1 MTLIFI
7 GLKKGKKV
15 LKNYLLKKQV
25 QGDLM
30 KNLEIKKNKGL
41 KLNFTLLIL
50 FAIHLFSILIAFKKK
65 DFQTN
70 QYPLARILDSYLAI
84 SLFFNPIALSSLVKK
99 VIEIEEKNNMWQ
111 LQISL
116 GLKVQKI
123 LLDKIKNLSIK
134 VFSLQII
141 EWLII
146 IFLASKNINFDLDIN
161 LIKRIVVYFL
171 TTLSINISMILIFTI
186 IEIKS
191 KKIYFSLFF
200 SIVGAMSG
208 IITMLTSKVL
218 SQVNP
223 FGLFATIL
231 NINYVREG
239 QVFIQTMNNINYL
252 TLPISLIYII
262 LALIYITRLN
272 KFSLS
277 KDI

>member
-1 MTLIFI
+1 MLSIFI
-7 GLKKGKKV
+7 GLKKEKKV
-15 LKNYLLKKQV
+15 LKSYLFKKQV
-25 QGDLM
+25 QGDPM
-30 KNLEIKKNKGL
+30 KNLEKKKNKGL
-41 KLNFTLLIL
+41 KLNFTILIL

-70 QYPLARILDSYLAI
+70 EYPLARILDSYLAI

-111 LQISL
+111 MQISL

-134 VFSLQII
+134 VFLLQII

-146 IFLASKNINFDLDIN
+146 IFLASKNINFELDVEI
-161 LIKRIVVYFL
+161 IKRIIIYFL
-171 TTLSINISMILIFTI
+171 TTLSINISMLLIFTI

-208 IITMLTSKVL
+208 IITMLTSKIL
-218 SQVNP
+218 SQINP
-223 FGLFATIL
+223 FGLLATIL
-231 NINYVREG
+231 NINYVKEG
-239 QVFIQTMNNINYL
+239 QVYTQTMNNINYI
-252 TLPISLIYII
+252 TLLISLIYII
-262 LALIYITRLN
+262 ISLIYITRVN
-272 KFSLS
+272 KFTLT

>member
-1 MTLIFI
+1 
-7 GLKKGKKV
+7 
-15 LKNYLLKKQV
+15 
-25 QGDLM
+25 M
-30 KNLEIKKNKGL
+30 KNLEKKKNKGL
-41 KLNFTLLIL
+41 KLNLTILIL
-50 FAIHLFSILIAFKKK
+50 FAIHLFSILIAFKRK

-70 QYPLARILDSYLAI
+70 QYPLARILDTYLAI

-111 LQISL
+111 MQMSL

-134 VFSLQII
+134 VFLLQII

-146 IFLASKNINFDLDIN
+146 IFLANKNINFDLNIDV
-161 LIKRIVVYFL
+161 IKRIVIYFL
-171 TTLSINISMILIFTI
+171 TTLSINVSMLLIFTI

-218 SQVNP
+218 SQINP

-252 TLPISLIYII
+252 TLFISLIYII
-262 LALIYITRLN
+262 FALIYITRLN

>member
-1 MTLIFI
+1 
-7 GLKKGKKV
+7 
-15 LKNYLLKKQV
+15 
-25 QGDLM
+25 M

-41 KLNFTLLIL
+41 KLNFTILIL
-50 FAIHLFSILIAFKKK
+50 FAIHLFSILLAFKVK
-65 DFQTN
+65 DFQASP
-70 QYPLARILDSYLAI
+70 YPLEKILDSYLAI
-84 SLFFNPIALSSLVKK
+84 SLFFNPLALSSLVKK

-111 LQISL
+111 MQISL
-116 GLKVQKI
+116 GLRVQKI
-123 LLDKIKNLSIK
+123 LLNKIKTLSLKI
-134 VFSLQII
+134 LLIQII
-141 EWLII
+141 EWFLI
-146 IFLASKNINFDLDIN
+146 IFLSSKSKNFNLDIE

-218 SQVNP
+218 SQINP

-231 NINYVREG
+231 NINYVKDG
-239 QVFIQTMNNINYL
+239 QVYTQNMNNINYL
-252 TLPISLIYII
+252 TLLISLIYII
-262 LALIYITRLN
+262 LSLIYIARLN
-272 KFSLS
+272 KFTLS

>member
-1 MTLIFI
+1 
-7 GLKKGKKV
+7 
-15 LKNYLLKKQV
+15 
-25 QGDLM
+25 M

-50 FAIHLFSILIAFKKK
+50 FAIHLFSILIAFKTK
-65 DFQTN
+65 DFQSN
-70 QYPLARILDSYLAI
+70 KYPLARILDSYLAI

-111 LQISL
+111 MQISL

-134 VFSLQII
+134 VFLLQIL

-161 LIKRIVVYFL
+161 LIKRIIIYFL
-171 TTLSINISMILIFTI
+171 TTLSINISMIMIFTI

-218 SQVNP
+218 SQINP

-272 KFSLS
+272 KYSLS

>member
-1 MTLIFI
+1 
-7 GLKKGKKV
+7 
-15 LKNYLLKKQV
+15 
-25 QGDLM
+25 M
-30 KNLEIKKNKGL
+30 KNIEIKKNKGL

-50 FAIHLFSILIAFKKK
+50 FAIHLFSILIAFKTK
-65 DFQTN
+65 DFQSN
-70 QYPLARILDSYLAI
+70 KYPLARILDSYLAF

-134 VFSLQII
+134 VFLLQIL

-146 IFLASKNINFDLDIN
+146 IFLASKNINFDLEIN
-161 LIKRIVVYFL
+161 LIKRIIIYFL
-171 TTLSINISMILIFTI
+171 TTLSINISMIMIFTI

-208 IITMLTSKVL
+208 IITMLTSKFL
-218 SQVNP
+218 SQINP

-231 NINYVREG
+231 NINYAREG
-239 QVFIQTMNNINYL
+239 QVFIQTMNKINYL
-252 TLPISLIYII
+252 TLPISLIYILI
-262 LALIYITRLN
+262 ALIYIIRLN
-272 KFSLS
+272 KYSLS

>member
-1 MTLIFI
+1 
-7 GLKKGKKV
+7 
-15 LKNYLLKKQV
+15 
-25 QGDLM
+25 M

-41 KLNFTLLIL
+41 KLNFTILIL
-50 FAIHLFSILIAFKKK
+50 FAIHLFSILIAFKTK
-65 DFQTN
+65 DFQVN
-70 QYPLARILDSYLAI
+70 KYPLARILDSYLAI

-111 LQISL
+111 MQISL

-123 LLDKIKNLSIK
+123 LLNKIKTLSLKI
-134 VFSLQII
+134 LLIQII

-146 IFLASKNINFDLDIN
+146 IFLASKNINFELDVEI
-161 LIKRIVVYFL
+161 IKRIIIYFL
-171 TTLSINISMILIFTI
+171 TTLSINISMLLIFTI

-218 SQVNP
+218 SQINP

-231 NINYVREG
+231 NINYVKEG
-239 QVFIQTMNNINYL
+239 DIFRQTLNNINYL
-252 TLPISLIYII
+252 SLLISLFYIF
-262 LALIYITRLN
+262 LALIYILKIN
-272 KFSLS
+272 KFTLS
-277 KDI
+277 KEV

>member
-1 MTLIFI
+1 
-7 GLKKGKKV
+7 
-15 LKNYLLKKQV
+15 
-25 QGDLM
+25 M
-30 KNLEIKKNKGL
+30 KNLEKKKNKGL
-41 KLNFTLLIL
+41 KLNLTILIL
-50 FAIHLFSILIAFKKK
+50 FAIHLFSILIAFKRK
-65 DFQTN
+65 DFQVN
-70 QYPLARILDSYLAI
+70 KYPLARILDTYLAI

-111 LQISL
+111 MQMSL

-134 VFSLQII
+134 VFLLQII

-146 IFLASKNINFDLDIN
+146 IFLANKNINFDLNIDV
-161 LIKRIVVYFL
+161 IKRIVIYFL
-171 TTLSINISMILIFTI
+171 TTLSINVSMLLIFTI

-218 SQVNP
+218 SQINP

-262 LALIYITRLN
+262 FALIYITRLN

>member
-1 MTLIFI
+1 
-7 GLKKGKKV
+7 
-15 LKNYLLKKQV
+15 
-25 QGDLM
+25 M
-30 KNLEIKKNKGL
+30 KNLEKKKNKGL
-41 KLNFTLLIL
+41 KLNLTILIL
-50 FAIHLFSILIAFKKK
+50 FAIHLFSILIAFKTK

-70 QYPLARILDSYLAI
+70 QYPLARILDTYLAI

-111 LQISL
+111 MQMSL

-134 VFSLQII
+134 VFLLQII

-146 IFLASKNINFDLDIN
+146 IFLANKNINFDLNIDV
-161 LIKRIVVYFL
+161 IKRIVIYFL
-171 TTLSINISMILIFTI
+171 TTLSINVSMLLIFTI

-218 SQVNP
+218 SQINP

-262 LALIYITRLN
+262 FALIYITRLN

>member
-1 MTLIFI
+1 
-7 GLKKGKKV
+7 
-15 LKNYLLKKQV
+15 
-25 QGDLM
+25 M

-41 KLNFTLLIL
+41 KLNFTILIL
-50 FAIHLFSILIAFKKK
+50 FAIHLFSILIAFKTE

-70 QYPLARILDSYLAI
+70 EYPLARILDSYLAI

-111 LQISL
+111 MQISL
-116 GLKVQKI
+116 GLRVQKI
-123 LLDKIKNLSIK
+123 LLNKIKTLSLKI
-134 VFSLQII
+134 LLIQIL
-141 EWLII
+141 EWLLI
-146 IFLASKNINFDLDIN
+146 IFLSSKSKNFNLDID
-161 LIKRIVVYFL
+161 LIKRIVIYFL
-171 TTLSINISMILIFTI
+171 TTLSINISMLLIFTI

-218 SQVNP
+218 SQINP

-231 NINYVREG
+231 NINYVKDGE
-239 QVFIQTMNNINYL
+239 VFRQTINNINYL
-252 TLPISLIYII
+252 TLLISLFYIF
-262 LALIYITRLN
+262 LALFYILKNN

-277 KDI
+277 KEI